1 MANHATE
8 LLGACMVS
16 TTSTARRTHA
26 APATHLASVAAS
38 VCVTMADKCGSSGGD
53 GRSRTVAVLAPSGG
67 AAAVFPAL
75 REQGMRRLADVLGL
89 EVRMLPT
96 STLSGE
102 ALTPEAR
109 AADLNTA
116 FGDVTVAA
124 IVCTIGGD
132 DCIRVL
138 PYLDLELIRA
148 NPKPLLGY
156 SDTTTLHLLLYKL
169 GHVSLYGG
177 ALLTQFAISGP
188 SMHSYTATAIR
199 AAVLEPERPFAVKPS
214 ENFQDGYLD
223 SVSYT
228 HLRAHET

>member
-1 MANHATE
+1 MTFRTAAIAVTTVVAMA
-8 LLGACMVS
+8 L
-16 TTSTARRTHA
+16 
-26 APATHLASVAAS
+26 AAS
-38 VCVTMADKCGSSGGD
+38 VVAQEDPPPAPFIQAVNEAMAAPVRSAEERERDANRLPAETLEFLGLDETMRVVELVPGAGWYTKL
-53 GRSRTVAVLAPSGG
+53 LAH
-67 AAAVFPAL
+67 AL

-138 PYLDLELIRA
+138 PYLDLEL
-148 NPKPLLGY
+148 
-156 SDTTTLHLLLYKL
+156 
-169 GHVSLYGG
+169 
-177 ALLTQFAISGP
+177 
-188 SMHSYTATAIR
+188 
-199 AAVLEPERPFAVKPS
+199 
-214 ENFQDGYLD
+214 
-223 SVSYT
+223 
-228 HLRAHET
+228 